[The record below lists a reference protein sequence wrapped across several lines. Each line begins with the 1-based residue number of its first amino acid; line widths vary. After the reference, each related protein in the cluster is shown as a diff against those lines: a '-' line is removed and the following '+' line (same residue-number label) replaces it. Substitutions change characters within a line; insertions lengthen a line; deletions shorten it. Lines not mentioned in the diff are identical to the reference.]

1 MSDSSPEKLVYDCN
15 VFLQFL
21 LNRNGPGGRC
31 VCLALDGHVQLFMS
45 DAVLDELRQLP
56 GKPFCF
62 RQGITDAVVADFIT
76 ELLPRLTYVDD
87 VPKAFEHP
95 IDSDDSDYVNLAI
108 AVGAELIV
116 SRDNHLL
123 NLTNPEK
130 PWSADFRRRF
140 PGIRIL
146 TPPQLLAE
154 WDKKARTME

>member
-56 GKPFCF
+56 EKPFCLGE
-62 RQGITDAVVADFIT
+62 GITDDVVAEFIT
-76 ELLPRLTYVDD
+76 ELLPRVTYVSE
-87 VPKAFEHP
+87 VAKAFEHP
-95 IDSDDSDYVNLAI
+95 IDPDDSDYVNLAI
-108 AVGAELIV
+108 AAGAKLIV

-123 NLTNPEK
+123 NLTNPAK
-130 PWSADFRRRF
+130 PCSAEFRVRF
-140 PGIRIL
+140 PEIRIL
-146 TPPQLLAE
+146 QPPAFLAE
-154 WDKKARTME
+154 WDKKSGDAD